1 MEHHSREPI
10 FLFSYL
16 TPFGGAFRVAL
27 VVKNLTA
34 NAGDIREVDSIPG
47 LGRSTGGGHWQP
59 TPVFLPGESHGQR
72 SLVGSILYTM
82 AIKQTYTHLN
92 SNVSFKFSL
101 KSSWAGSSPTLGGWT
116 SKKSERPSM
125 VLTSQHPCQGL
136 IWTYPQLICHSN
148 LLLSVNK

>member
-10 FLFSYL
+10 FLFSYQAL
-16 TPFGGAFRVAL
+16 PRGASQVAL

-47 LGRSTGGGHWQP
+47 LGRSPRGGHWQP
-59 TPVFLPGESHGQR
+59 TPVFLPGESRGQR

-82 AIKQTYTHLN
+82 AIKQTYTRLN

-101 KSSWAGSSPTLGGWT
+101 KELLGWENPKLLGAGLL
-116 SKKSERPSM
+116 R
-125 VLTSQHPCQGL
+125 
-136 IWTYPQLICHSN
+136 N
-148 LLLSVNK
+148 LRDPAWS

>member
-1 MEHHSREPI
+1 M
-10 FLFSYL
+10 
-16 TPFGGAFRVAL
+16 AL

-34 NAGDIREVDSIPG
+34 NAGDIREVDLIPG

-101 KSSWAGSSPTLGGWT
+101 KKLLDWELPNSW
-116 SKKSERPSM
+116 
-125 VLTSQHPCQGL
+125 GL
-136 IWTYPQLICHSN
+136 DF
-148 LLLSVNK
+148 